1 MADYGLLERNL
12 LINRDLVDREC
23 MGYRRV
29 WVMTG
34 MGYDRVDCR
43 LSKTSPAVLGYVT
56 LISLDTSVALVAH
69 SSST

>member
-23 MGYRRV
+23 MGYRKV

-34 MGYDRVDCR
+34 MGYDRVDCNMH
-43 LSKTSPAVLGYVT
+43 T
-56 LISLDTSVALVAH
+56 LRGELH
-69 SSST
+69 NPPEQSSTHGQ